1 MNERITINGDISVWA
16 TLKKQNYPKRWHG
29 DDKAMPVNVFLIHMK
44 KDDTEVTFTYYDSI
58 SNCSRGI
65 TTLDSEA
72 LKTAVD
78 CILSDATCAM
88 QSYDDFLS
96 ESGYDPEDYGTQRIY
111 DGCKKALDKV
121 LTLMSVDDIY
131 STLNNL

>member
-1 MNERITINGDISVWA
+1 MNERITINNDISVWA

-44 KDDTEVTFTYYDSI
+44 KDDTEATFTYYDSI
-58 SNCSRGI
+58 SNCSRGV
-65 TTLDSEA
+65 TKMDSEA

-78 CILSDATCAM
+78 CILSDATYAM
-88 QSYDDFLS
+88 QSYDDL
-96 ESGYDPEDYGTQRIY
+96 DYGTQRIY

-131 STLNNL
+131 STLNHL